1 MVRAQFL
8 TDLAKRPEDEYPSA
22 VGRVREGLDETLTV
36 LTLHLSTRL
45 QRSLGTTNAAE
56 SLLSRTRHMKRNVKR
71 STSRPLE
78 GMVEVPVVVQVL
90 VVPSGSCRVGVEG
103 ERRVVVQ
110 VRVLDAPRSS
120 LPQLHVGS
128 GAAVRSGSGSGEDGR
143 H

>member
-1 MVRAQFL
+1 MLKTATQFL

-71 STSRPLE
+71 STSKPLE
-78 GMVEVPVVVQVL
+78 GMVEVPVVVHELRPAAHDAQALPALMVARL
-90 VVPSGSCRVGVEG
+90 GVEFMSRKQRQKLPEDCG
-103 ERRVVVQ
+103 
-110 VRVLDAPRSS
+110 LDP
-120 LPQLHVGS
+120 V
-128 GAAVRSGSGSGEDGR
+128 
-143 H
+143 